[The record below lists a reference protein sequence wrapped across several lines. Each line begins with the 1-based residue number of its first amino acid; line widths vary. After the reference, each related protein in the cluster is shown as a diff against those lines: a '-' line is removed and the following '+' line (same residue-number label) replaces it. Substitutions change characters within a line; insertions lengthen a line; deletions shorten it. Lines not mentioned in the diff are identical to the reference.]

1 MAGQEPKEL
10 VSCGKCNSINS
21 VPFGL
26 DLFKCYNCGASVVIS
41 RESSSS
47 CAAAS
52 PTALYLD
59 SMQGQEGGS
68 SSSKGKKNEA
78 EKSSGSSS
86 RGFFDRLQRQVDKTL
101 QKVEQSLFDG
111 SAPPAPPPKV
121 VSADKLPVGER
132 PNSEVLKRTEAGGYP
147 KSTASGDLAG
157 QLKAAEDKALR
168 LEQLLEAATAR
179 EAVSSSERRVL
190 RKQLDETEQL
200 VSGLSQQLDSVQSE
214 AAEQRRQCE
223 ALEKAL
229 EEATQPQDRGTEEL
243 QKRIA
248 ELEAELQS
256 LRHLGVKAKPLEA
269 LSGA

>member
-26 DLFKCYNCGASVVIS
+26 DAFKCYHCGVSVVIS
-41 RESSSS
+41 RETSSA

-68 SSSKGKKNEA
+68 SSSKSK
-78 EKSSGSSS
+78 EKAGSS

-111 SAPPAPPPKV
+111 SGAPAPKASPLEKLPMGQPPAGEVPKV
-121 VSADKLPVGER
+121 
-132 PNSEVLKRTEAGGYP
+132 TEPKGGYP
-147 KSTASGDLAG
+147 KTSTTESASSELSS
-157 QLKAAEDKALR
+157 QLQAAEDKAMR

-190 RKQLDETEQL
+190 RKQLDETEEL
-200 VSGLSQQLDSVQSE
+200 VSGLSQQLDSVQKE
-214 AAEQRRQCE
+214 VAEQRRQCE
-223 ALEKAL
+223 ALEKEL
-229 EEATQPQDRGTEEL
+229 EEAKRPPVEPGIEEL

-248 ELEAELQS
+248 ELEAELEQS
-256 LRHLGVKAKPLEA
+256 HLKAAPFEPT

>member
-1 MAGQEPKEL
+1 
-10 VSCGKCNSINS
+10 
-21 VPFGL
+21 
-26 DLFKCYNCGASVVIS
+26 
-41 RESSSS
+41 
-47 CAAAS
+47 
-52 PTALYLD
+52 
-59 SMQGQEGGS
+59 MQGQEGGS
-68 SSSKGKKNEA
+68 SSSKGKKSEA
-78 EKSSGSSS
+78 EKASGSSS

-101 QKVEQSLFDG
+101 QKVEQSLFDA
-111 SAPPAPPPKV
+111 SAPAPPV
-121 VSADKLPVGER
+121 GSADKLPVGER

-147 KSTASGDLAG
+147 KSTDASVGDPQG

-256 LRHLGVKAKPLEA
+256 LRHMGVKAVPAPLEA